1 MENIFIK
8 NKFRDKIKTI
18 IGKVI
23 SMELRDYYEIEHSI
37 RVANLAR
44 DFAHYLNLPLSIT
57 KEVYLAG
64 LLHDVGKIRMPLEIL
79 SKPGSLTEEEYEIIK
94 KHSTVG
100 GEILDKNILGPIID
114 VVVHHHERYDG
125 SGYPDGLK
133 GEEISLSTR
142 IISLIDSFDAMTSQR
157 VYNTKKDLKE
167 AIDDLY
173 KSITP
178 KEFGGKGVRYDPKL
192 TRKFIDWLLIK

>member
-1 MENIFIK
+1 
-8 NKFRDKIKTI
+8 
-18 IGKVI
+18 
-23 SMELRDYYEIEHSI
+23 MELRDYYEIEHSI

-44 DFAHYLNLPLSIT
+44 DFTHYLNLPLSIT

-64 LLHDVGKIRMPLEIL
+64 LLHDVGKIKMPLEIL

-94 KHSTVG
+94 KHSTIG
-100 GEILDKNILGPIID
+100 GELLDKNILGSIID

-133 GEEISLSTR
+133 GEEIPLTTR
-142 IISLIDSFDAMTSQR
+142 IIALVDSFDAMTSQR

-167 AIDDLY
+167 AIDELY

-178 KEFGGKGVRYDPKL
+178 KEFGGKGVRYDPDL
-192 TRKFIDWLLIK
+192 TRKFIEWLLIK